1 MYDVLLMEDN
11 FYMNF
16 FVIFFLM
23 DKGENEGIVFEIMV
37 FVDIYFVEDFIL
49 VSIVN
54 RDFILYFLFKLI

>member
-1 MYDVLLMEDN
+1 MEDN

-37 FVDIYFVEDFIL
+37 FVDIFFVEDFIL

>member
-1 MYDVLLMEDN
+1 MDVLLLEDN

-54 RDFILYFLFKLI
+54 RDFI